1 MIKRYLFN
9 INVVWSVLFVLSI
22 LLLASCDLFTSAKS
36 EREDV
41 SLDHIMIPP
50 PKRTDYIG
58 INIEDSIATFYAFK
72 PYKDVTMFKQ
82 PDVDCMFY
90 AQWCNYKGESW
101 LLLRGVM
108 GILHPNHRSF
118 ASIHLQV
125 SPKDW
130 VVHRASV
137 FFYDRLRMD
146 EQYIPSIY
154 EELRKKDPYFRT
166 PSLVA
171 KEDVKVDIYKKD
183 SSRACVKGVISGTFT
198 QWSTFVTGQ
207 SSDTKKKQPPYGDAY
222 PESLSEYEQIYYTPV
237 NEPKKFKLSFTAI
250 EALRLDPDV
259 LVVE

>member
-1 MIKRYLFN
+1 
-9 INVVWSVLFVLSI
+9 
-22 LLLASCDLFTSAKS
+22 
-36 EREDV
+36 
-41 SLDHIMIPP
+41 
-50 PKRTDYIG
+50 
-58 INIEDSIATFYAFK
+58 
-72 PYKDVTMFKQ
+72 
-82 PDVDCMFY
+82 
-90 AQWCNYKGESW
+90 
-101 LLLRGVM
+101 
-108 GILHPNHRSF
+108 
-118 ASIHLQV
+118 
-125 SPKDW
+125 
-130 VVHRASV
+130 
-137 FFYDRLRMD
+137 MD

-207 SSDTKKKQPPYGDAY
+207 LSDTKTQQPPYGDAH

-237 NEPKKFKLSFTAI
+237 NEAKKFKLSFTAI